1 MLFKTQITDK
11 TQTER
16 NKHES
21 KHAIQDTADPEHE
34 DRNGRHEKA
43 HAASFANGDGDFAAT
58 DTLVE
63 ISDDTFFGEIRGKC
77 TEAGSILDTAAGV
90 TAKLTFADGTVV
102 THTATIA
109 E

>member
-34 DRNGRHEKA
+34 DRKGRHEKA
-43 HAASFANGDGDFAAT
+43 HTVSFASADGDFGAT

-77 TEAGSILDTAAGV
+77 AEAGSVLDTAAGV

-102 THTATIA
+102 THDATIA